1 MTLKF
6 KIFLIAFILSLPF
19 WWGINISQENLEEF
33 LFQREITRN
42 PEILT
47 ARAGHLILEKK
58 FQESKPIRKRS
69 VEDLHL
75 SKSEAAIS
83 VLIRPDQ
90 APRILF
96 EKNTDKKLPI
106 ASLVK
111 LMTAHVVLEHYDLS
125 QEIKISR
132 EAVLQE
138 EEFGGL
144 KVGQIISVEH
154 LLYPLLIESS
164 NDAAFALS
172 EIIGQKEFVDLMNS
186 EAERLALKST
196 YFANPTG
203 LDPNEATEPISYS
216 TVRDL
221 AKFAEYLL
229 GRNKINDTANKL
241 IWRILSNEKI
251 NLYGQELVN
260 TNELLNKI
268 PGIIGGK
275 TGETPLA
282 GNCLLLV
289 IQAPKNKGFM
299 VNIILNS
306 ENRFAE
312 MKNLINWTRDAYE
325 W

>member
-69 VEDLHL
+69 VEDFHL
-75 SKSEAAIS
+75 SESEAAIS
-83 VLIRPDQ
+83 VLIRPGQ

-111 LMTAHVVLEHYDLS
+111 LMTAYVVLEHYDLS

-132 EAVLQE
+132 EAVLQQ

-144 KVGQIISVEH
+144 KVGQTISVEH

-221 AKFAEYLL
+221 VKFAEYLL

-282 GNCLLLV
+282 GKCLLLV